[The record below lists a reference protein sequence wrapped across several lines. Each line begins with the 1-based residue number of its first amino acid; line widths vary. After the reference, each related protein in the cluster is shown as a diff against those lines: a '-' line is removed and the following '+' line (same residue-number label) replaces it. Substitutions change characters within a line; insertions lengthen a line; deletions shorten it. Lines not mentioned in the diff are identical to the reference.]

1 MGKTTY
7 TKYKNIYLQKHIYIY
22 YIQKRERVNRKRNN
36 KKKEKQHHKLDKGK
50 NHVNHVERYIKLQKN
65 DLFFVIFLFY
75 TTAIIIRHYYYYF
88 ILPYKHASITRK
100 TK

>member
-7 TKYKNIYLQKHIYIY
+7 TKYKNIYLQKHIYIIY
-22 YIQKRERVNRKRNN
+22 KRERVNRKRNN
-36 KKKEKQHHKLDKGK
+36 KKKEEQHHKLNKGK
-50 NHVNHVERYIKLQKN
+50 NHVNHVERYIKPQKN
-65 DLFFVIFLFY
+65 NLFFVIFLFY
-75 TTAIIIRHYYYYF
+75 PTAIIIRHYYYF